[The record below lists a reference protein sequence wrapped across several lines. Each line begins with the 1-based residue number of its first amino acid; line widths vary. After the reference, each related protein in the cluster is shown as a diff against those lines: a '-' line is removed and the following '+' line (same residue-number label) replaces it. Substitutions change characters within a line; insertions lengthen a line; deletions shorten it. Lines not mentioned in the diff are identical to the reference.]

1 MTEQAAVDSG
11 GSRLTQAGGTSAVSD
26 EEHIQRLYDVET
38 HVAKMNEGVLVEDPH
53 PAFAELR
60 AASPVH
66 RGSVAELL
74 GVPQGRTFRPELPH
88 YSAFSYEACAIA
100 LKDNLLFSSGYHAG
114 PTTARF
120 GRSILEMVG
129 DEHRR
134 YRALAQGTFV
144 PRRRQWWID
153 RWVAGLVDKA
163 LSAFEGR
170 GTAELNAELCARIP
184 LATIAGSFGLSADD
198 SWQFREL
205 FGNPDR
211 TRSPEHIA
219 EAFAWATDCLKATIE
234 ERRERPQDDLI
245 TELVQS
251 GLTEDGQRHL
261 LSDEDILAFSRLL
274 LTAGSGTTWR
284 QMGILFVALLRDPGT
299 LDAVRRDRSLIPAAV
314 EEAVRWEPIDPIL
327 RRLVTRDT
335 TLCGLD
341 LPAGCVLELNLSAA
355 NRDPDR
361 WRDPD
366 RFDIG
371 RPPRGHL
378 GFGSGPHVC
387 LGMHVARAEITVA
400 LNAALDRLPGL
411 RLDKSYPA
419 PRIVGLE
426 HRGSTPINVVFSP
439 AGAGGNWPRRQYRDG
454 AIAATNPR

>member
-1 MTEQAAVDSG
+1 MAEQATVTD
-11 GSRLTQAGGTSAVSD
+11 D
-26 EEHIQRLYDVET
+26 EHIQQLYDVEA
-38 HVAKMNEGVLVEDPH
+38 HVRKMNEGVLVEDPY

-60 AASPVH
+60 AAGPVH

-74 GVPQGRTFRPELPH
+74 GVPQGRSQRPELPH
-88 YSAFSYEACAIA
+88 YAAFSYQACDIA
-100 LKDNLLFSSGYHAG
+100 LRDNLLFSSQYHAG
-114 PTTARF
+114 PTTQRF
-120 GRSILEMVG
+120 GRGILEMVG

-134 YRALAQGTFV
+134 YRALAQGTFA

-153 RWVAGLVDKA
+153 RWIAGLVDKA
-163 LSAFEGR
+163 LSAFEER

-184 LATIAGSFGLSADD
+184 LFTITGSFGLSPDD
-198 SWQFREL
+198 SWRFREL

-211 TRSPEHIA
+211 TRAPEHIA
-219 EAFAWATDCLKATIE
+219 EAFTWATNCLRASIE
-234 ERRERPQDDLI
+234 DRRVRPRDDLL
-245 TELVQS
+245 TVLAQS
-251 GLTEDGQRHL
+251 ELTEDGQRHL
-261 LSDEDILAFSRLL
+261 LTDDDILAFSRLL

-284 QMGILFVALLRDPGT
+284 QMGIVFAALLRDPET

-314 EEAVRWEPIDPIL
+314 EEAVRWEPINPIL

-361 WRDPD
+361 WAEPD

-378 GFGSGPHVC
+378 GFATGPHVC
-387 LGMHVARAEITVA
+387 LGVHVARAEMTVA
-400 LNAALDRLPGL
+400 VNAALDRLPGL
-411 RLDKSYPA
+411 RLDNAQAA
-419 PRIVGLE
+419 PRVVGLE
-426 HRGSTPINVVFSP
+426 HRGSTAIHVVFAP
-439 AGAGGNWPRRQYRDG
+439 AGSTP
-454 AIAATNPR
+454 